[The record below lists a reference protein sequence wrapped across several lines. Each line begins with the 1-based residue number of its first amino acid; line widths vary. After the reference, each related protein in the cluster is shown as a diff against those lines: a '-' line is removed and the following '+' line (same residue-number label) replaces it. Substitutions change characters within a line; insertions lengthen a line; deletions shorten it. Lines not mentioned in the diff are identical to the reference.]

1 MSFILTTTR
10 FTLREMSLD
19 DLDFIAEMMA
29 DPEVTRFYPKQY
41 TREESAE
48 WIERLLAR
56 YERDGYGLWLVE
68 RLGTGEPVGQVGL
81 LNQLIDGET
90 LAEIGYLIH
99 RPFWQQGFAYEAA
112 AGVRDYA
119 FRELQKPRVSS
130 LIRPVNL
137 PSQAVA
143 TKLGMQREERIVQH
157 GGGDHYV
164 FSMNRPD

>member
-1 MSFILTTTR
+1 MSFFLKTPR
-10 FTLREMSLD
+10 FQLREMSLD

-41 TREESAE
+41 NREESAA
-48 WIERLLAR
+48 WIERLLTR
-56 YERDGYGLWLVE
+56 YARDGYGLWLVE
-68 RLGTGEPVGQVGL
+68 KRETGEPVGQVGL
-81 LNQLIDGET
+81 LNQLIEGET

-99 RPFWQQGFAYEAA
+99 RPFWQKGFAYEAS

-119 FRELQKPRVSS
+119 FRELNKPRVSS

-143 TKLGMQREERIVQH
+143 TKLGMQREERIVLH

-164 FSMNRPD
+164 YAMNRPE